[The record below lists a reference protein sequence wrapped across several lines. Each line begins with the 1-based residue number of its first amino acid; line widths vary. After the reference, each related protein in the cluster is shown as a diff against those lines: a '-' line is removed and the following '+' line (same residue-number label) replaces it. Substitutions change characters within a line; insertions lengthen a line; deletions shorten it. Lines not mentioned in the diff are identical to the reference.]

1 MKYFN
6 PPFLWTKS
14 LIILCA
20 AARMLAGC
28 TTPDGGGDKD
38 PTVSITWQGA
48 AVPDGAIHYNLGTV
62 PPNQDTEYT
71 FTISNNSGQELSLSG
86 NPDKIE
92 FNGDAGFTKDET
104 ATADLLA
111 PSAAT
116 TFKLTLDS
124 ADAHSRDVYTADIS
138 ILNSSADRNPY
149 TFSVKVTVA
158 APDVRVTLEDGSE
171 VPWTADYGTH
181 PAGATV
187 PKTFVITNTG
197 NADLE
202 VAVVLGDPIQ
212 HPGFT
217 LDDSG
222 ITSPV
227 PPGGSTSFIVTFHAD
242 DAGTYENKASIVWND
257 PDGSNNAVSVQGT
270 IEEPEP

>member
-6 PPFLWTKS
+6 PPFLWNKS

-20 AARMLAGC
+20 AALMLAGC
-28 TTPDGGGDKD
+28 PIPGGRDKD
-38 PTVSITWQGA
+38 PAVIITWEGA
-48 AVPDGAIHYNLGTV
+48 AVPDGAVHYNLGTV

-86 NPDKIE
+86 NPDKIG

-138 ILNSSADRNPY
+138 IPNSSAGENPY

-158 APDVRVTLEDGSE
+158 APDVRVTQDGNE
-171 VPWTADYGTH
+171 VSGTVDYGTLS
-181 PAGATV
+181 PGGTLA
-187 PKTFVITNTG
+187 KTFIITNIG

-202 VAVVLGDPIQ
+202 VAVVLSNPET
-212 HPGFT
+212 HPAFT

-227 PPGGSTSFIVTFHAD
+227 PPGGSTSFVVTFHAD
-242 DAGTYENKASIVWND
+242 DAGSYTGKVSIVWND
-257 PDGSNNAVSVQGT
+257 PDEKNTGMYFKGT
-270 IEEPEP
+270 IAP